1 MPAGLFL
8 PESGGSQRGRAVQVG
23 KRVRGALFLLSLLAM
38 VAAVAAHS
46 PALARSARPNSG
58 PAVIAARIAGDQMRT
73 RFIADLNRPVG
84 FNVYILAD
92 PFRAVI
98 DLPEI
103 GFRLPP
109 GIGAAGRG
117 LVKAYRYGRIGDKQA
132 RIVMDLAGPALIQK
146 SFVIDPR
153 EGQPA
158 RMVVDLVATD
168 RATFARLNR
177 DAGRDLAEQG
187 GDSVPRPRPKPD
199 GSPPPTGE
207 QPDMGEKDRESP
219 GRKVIVLDPGHG
231 GLDPGAASR
240 SGTLEKDVVLAFAR
254 VVKENLE
261 ATQRYNVLMTRDSDS
276 FISLADRVRF
286 ARNHHADL
294 LIAIHADA
302 LRGRTVRG
310 ATVYTLSEKASDAEA
325 QALAEKENG
334 VDILAG
340 VAHAEDSEQIAGI
353 LIDLTQRETKNSSV
367 FLARRLVRQ
376 LEPVTLLT
384 GHPHR
389 SAGFR
394 VLKAPDV
401 PSVLLELGYLS
412 NRADE
417 KLLGSAEWRRKMAK
431 AMVGAIDSY
440 FGQSKGAPRTES
452 AAR

>member
-1 MPAGLFL
+1 
-8 PESGGSQRGRAVQVG
+8 
-23 KRVRGALFLLSLLAM
+23 M
-38 VAAVAAHS
+38 VAALASHS
-46 PALARSARPNSG
+46 PVLARGPRPSQK
-58 PAVIAARIAGDQMRT
+58 PAVIAARVAGDQTRT
-73 RFIADLNRPVG
+73 RFIADLNQPVG
-84 FNVYILAD
+84 YNVYILPD
-92 PFRAVI
+92 PFRAVV

-103 GFRLPP
+103 NFRLPP
-109 GIGAAGRG
+109 GIGNAGRG
-117 LVKAYRYGRIGDKQA
+117 LIKAYRYGRLGEKRA

-146 SFVIDPR
+146 SFLVDPH

-168 RATFARLNR
+168 RTTFARLN
-177 DAGRDLAEQG
+177 DNT
-187 GDSVPRPRPKPD
+187 VPRPRPKPQGQPAPSED
-199 GSPPPTGE
+199 APQTLAEEPDTGHGSP
-207 QPDMGEKDRESP
+207 REP
-219 GRKVIVLDPGHG
+219 ARKVIVLDPGHG
-231 GLDPGAASR
+231 GLDPGAS
-240 SGTLEKDVVLAFAR
+240 SKVGTLEKDVVLAFAR

-261 ATQRYNVLMTRDSDS
+261 ATQRYNVLMTRNGDN
-276 FISLADRVRF
+276 FVSLADRVRF
-286 ARNHHADL
+286 ARQHHADL
-294 LIAIHADA
+294 MIAIHADA
-302 LRGRTVRG
+302 LRGPTVRG

-334 VDILAG
+334 VDVLAG

-376 LEPVTLLT
+376 LTPVTLLT
-384 GHPHR
+384 GRPHR

-417 KLLGSAEWRRKMAK
+417 KLLASSDWRRRMAK
-431 AMVGAIDSY
+431 AMVGAIDTY
-440 FGQSKGAPRTES
+440 FGQPKSPPPTES

>member
-1 MPAGLFL
+1 LT
-8 PESGGSQRGRAVQVG
+8 
-23 KRVRGALFLLSLLAM
+23 LLAI
-38 VAAVAAHS
+38 VAALAALS
-46 PALARSARPNSG
+46 PVLARSSRPASA

-73 RFIADLNRPVG
+73 RFIADLNQSVG

-92 PFRAVI
+92 PFRAVV
-98 DLPEI
+98 DLPAVA
-103 GFRLPP
+103 FRLPP

-117 LVKAYRYGRIGDKQA
+117 LISAYRYGSIGEKRA

-146 SFVIDPR
+146 SFLIDPR

-168 RATFARLNR
+168 RTTFARLNR
-177 DAGRDLAEQG
+177 DAGRPDSEIAEE
-187 GDSVPRPRPKPD
+187 DTAIVPRPRPKPD
-199 GSPPPTGE
+199 GSPPPVE
-207 QPDMGEKDRESP
+207 NQADRNDKVRDSA

-231 GLDPGAASR
+231 GLDPGASSR
-240 SGTLEKDVVLAFAR
+240 TGILEKDVVLAFAR
-254 VVKENLE
+254 VVKESLE
-261 ATQRYNVLMTRDSDS
+261 ATQRYSVLMTRNSDS

-286 ARNHHADL
+286 ARRQHADL
-294 LIAIHADA
+294 MIAIHADA
-302 LRGRTVRG
+302 LRGPTVRG

-376 LEPVTLLT
+376 LKPVTLLT

-412 NRADE
+412 SRADE
-417 KLLGSAEWRRKMAK
+417 RLLRSTEWRRRMAK
-431 AMVGAIDSY
+431 AMVGAVDSY
-440 FGQSKGAPRTES
+440 FGQSNPVPPTES

>member
-1 MPAGLFL
+1 
-8 PESGGSQRGRAVQVG
+8 
-23 KRVRGALFLLSLLAM
+23 M
-38 VAAVAAHS
+38 VAALAVVS
-46 PALARSARPNSG
+46 PVLARSARPVSAQ
-58 PAVIAARIAGDQMRT
+58 PAVIAARIAGDQQRT
-73 RFIADLNRPVG
+73 RFIADLNRSVG

-92 PFRAVI
+92 PFRAVV
-98 DLPEI
+98 DLPDI
-103 GFRLPP
+103 AFRLPP

-117 LVKAYRYGRIGDKQA
+117 LITAYRYGRIGEKRA

-146 SFVIDPR
+146 SFLIDPR

-168 RATFARLNR
+168 RTTFARLNR
-177 DAGRDLAEQG
+177 DAGRPDGGIAEEG
-187 GDSVPRPRPKPD
+187 GDPLPRPRPKPD

-207 QPDMGEKDRESP
+207 QPDQGEKNPETR

-231 GLDPGAASR
+231 GLDPGASSR
-240 SGTLEKDVVLAFAR
+240 SGILEKDVVLAFAR

-261 ATQRYNVLMTRDSDS
+261 ATQRYSVLMTRDSDS

-286 ARNHHADL
+286 ARRQHADL

-302 LRGRTVRG
+302 LRGPTVRG

-376 LEPVTLLT
+376 LKPVTLLT

-417 KLLGSAEWRRKMAK
+417 KLLRSTEWRRRTAK
-431 AMVGAIDSY
+431 AMVGAVDSY
-440 FGQSKGAPRTES
+440 FGRSNPVPPTES

>member
-1 MPAGLFL
+1 
-8 PESGGSQRGRAVQVG
+8 
-23 KRVRGALFLLSLLAM
+23 LSLLAM
-38 VAAVAAHS
+38 VAALAALS
-46 PALARSARPNSG
+46 PVLARSARPASA

-73 RFIADLNRPVG
+73 RFIADLNQPVG

-92 PFRAVI
+92 PFRAVV
-98 DLPEI
+98 DLPDI
-103 GFRLPP
+103 SFRLPH

-117 LVKAYRYGRIGDKQA
+117 LISAYRYGRIGEKHA

-146 SFVIDPR
+146 SFLIDPR
-153 EGQPA
+153 DGQPA

-168 RATFARLNR
+168 RTTFARLNR
-177 DAGRDLAEQG
+177 DAGRPDTEIAEQG
-187 GDSVPRPRPKPD
+187 ADPVPRPRPKPD
-199 GSPPPTGE
+199 GSPPPAE
-207 QPDMGEKDRESP
+207 DQPDKAGKDRQPP

-240 SGTLEKDVVLAFAR
+240 SGTLEKDVVLSFAR

-261 ATQRYNVLMTRDSDS
+261 ATQRYSVFMTRDSDS
-276 FISLADRVRF
+276 FISLADRVRL
-286 ARNHHADL
+286 ARRHHADL

-302 LRGRTVRG
+302 LRGPTVRG
-310 ATVYTLSEKASDAEA
+310 ATVYTLSERASDAEA

-376 LEPVTLLT
+376 LKPVTLLT

-412 NRADE
+412 SRADE
-417 KLLGSAEWRRKMAK
+417 KLLRSTEWRRKMAK
-431 AMVGAIDSY
+431 AMVGAIDAY
-440 FGQSKGAPRTES
+440 FGRSKPAPPTES

>member
-1 MPAGLFL
+1 
-8 PESGGSQRGRAVQVG
+8 
-23 KRVRGALFLLSLLAM
+23 M
-38 VAAVAAHS
+38 VAALAVVS
-46 PALARSARPNSG
+46 PVLARSARPVSAQ
-58 PAVIAARIAGDQMRT
+58 PAVIAARIAGDQQRT
-73 RFIADLNRPVG
+73 RFIADLNRSVG

-92 PFRAVI
+92 PFRAVV
-98 DLPEI
+98 DLPDI
-103 GFRLPP
+103 TFRLPP

-117 LVKAYRYGRIGDKQA
+117 LITAYRYGRIGEKRA

-146 SFVIDPR
+146 SFLIDPR

-168 RATFARLNR
+168 RTTFARLDR
-177 DAGRDLAEQG
+177 AAGRPDSAIAEEG
-187 GDSVPRPRPKPD
+187 ADPLPRPRPKPD
-199 GSPPPTGE
+199 GSPPPAGE
-207 QPDMGEKDRESP
+207 QPDQGEKNPETR

-231 GLDPGAASR
+231 GLDPGASSR
-240 SGTLEKDVVLAFAR
+240 SGILEKDVVLAFAR

-261 ATQRYNVLMTRDSDS
+261 ATQRYSVLLTRDSDS

-286 ARNHHADL
+286 ARRQHADL

-302 LRGRTVRG
+302 LRGPTVRG

-376 LEPVTLLT
+376 LKPVTLLT

-417 KLLGSAEWRRKMAK
+417 RLLRSTEWRRKMAK
-431 AMVGAIDSY
+431 AMVGAVDSY
-440 FGQSKGAPRTES
+440 FGQSRPAPPRES

>member
-1 MPAGLFL
+1 
-8 PESGGSQRGRAVQVG
+8 
-23 KRVRGALFLLSLLAM
+23 
-38 VAAVAAHS
+38 
-46 PALARSARPNSG
+46 
-58 PAVIAARIAGDQMRT
+58 
-73 RFIADLNRPVG
+73 
-84 FNVYILAD
+84 
-92 PFRAVI
+92 
-98 DLPEI
+98 
-103 GFRLPP
+103 
-109 GIGAAGRG
+109 
-117 LVKAYRYGRIGDKQA
+117 
-132 RIVMDLAGPALIQK
+132 
-146 SFVIDPR
+146 
-153 EGQPA
+153 
-158 RMVVDLVATD
+158 VV
-168 RATFARLNR
+168 
-177 DAGRDLAEQG
+177 
-187 GDSVPRPRPKPD
+187 
-199 GSPPPTGE
+199 
-207 QPDMGEKDRESP
+207 
-219 GRKVIVLDPGHG
+219 VLDPGHG
-231 GLDPGAASR
+231 GLDPGASSR

-254 VVKENLE
+254 AVKENLE
-261 ATQRYNVLMTRDSDS
+261 ATQRYSVLMTRDSDS

-286 ARNHHADL
+286 ARRQHADL

-302 LRGRTVRG
+302 LRGPTVRG

-376 LEPVTLLT
+376 LKPVTLLT

-417 KLLGSAEWRRKMAK
+417 RLLRSTEWRRKMAK
-431 AMVGAIDSY
+431 AMVGAVDSY
-440 FGQSKGAPRTES
+440 FGQSKPAPPTES

>member
-1 MPAGLFL
+1 
-8 PESGGSQRGRAVQVG
+8 
-23 KRVRGALFLLSLLAM
+23 M
-38 VAAVAAHS
+38 VAALAAHS
-46 PALARSARPNSG
+46 PVLARAARPVPA
-58 PAVIAARIAGDQMRT
+58 PAVIAARVAGDQMRT
-73 RFIADLNRPVG
+73 RFIADLNQSVD

-92 PFRAVI
+92 PFRAVV
-98 DLPEI
+98 DLP
-103 GFRLPP
+103 GMNFRLPP

-117 LVKAYRYGRIGDKQA
+117 LVKAYRYGRIGERRA

-146 SFVIDPR
+146 SFLIDPR
-153 EGQPA
+153 AGQPA

-168 RATFARLNR
+168 RATFARLN
-177 DAGRDLAEQG
+177 DS
-187 GDSVPRPRPKPD
+187 SVPRPRPKPQ
-199 GSPPPTGE
+199 GE
-207 QPDMGEKDRESP
+207 AAPADEAPQVLADEPDKGDDVPRQP

-231 GLDPGAASR
+231 GLDPGASSR
-240 SGTLEKDVVLAFAR
+240 AGTLEKDVVLAFAR
-254 VVKENLE
+254 VVKERLE
-261 ATQRYNVLMTRDSDS
+261 ATRRYSVFMTRDSDT
-276 FISLADRVRF
+276 FVSLADRVRF
-286 ARNHHADL
+286 ARQHHADL
-294 LIAIHADA
+294 MIAIHADA
-302 LRGRTVRG
+302 LRGPTVRG

-376 LEPVTLLT
+376 LTPVTLMT

-412 NRADE
+412 NHADE
-417 KLLGSAEWRRKMAK
+417 RLLASSDWRRRMAD
-431 AMVGAIDSY
+431 AMLGAVNAY
-440 FGQSKGAPRTES
+440 FGQQRDTAATES
-452 AAR
+452 AAK

>member
-1 MPAGLFL
+1 
-8 PESGGSQRGRAVQVG
+8 
-23 KRVRGALFLLSLLAM
+23 M
-38 VAAVAAHS
+38 VAAFAAHS
-46 PALARSARPNSG
+46 PALARAARPSPA
-58 PAVIAARIAGDQMRT
+58 PAVIAARVAGDQMRT
-73 RFIADLNRPVG
+73 RFIADLNQSVD

-92 PFRAVI
+92 PFRAVV
-98 DLPEI
+98 DLP
-103 GFRLPP
+103 GMNFRLPP

-117 LVKAYRYGRIGDKQA
+117 LVKAYRYGRIGERRA

-146 SFVIDPR
+146 SFLVDPR
-153 EGQPA
+153 GGQPA

-168 RATFARLNR
+168 PATFARLN
-177 DAGRDLAEQG
+177 DNSL
-187 GDSVPRPRPKPD
+187 PRPRPKPQSEPAPAD
-199 GSPPPTGE
+199 GAPAGAPAEEP
-207 QPDMGEKDRESP
+207 EKGDDVPRQP

-231 GLDPGAASR
+231 GLDPGASSKA
-240 SGTLEKDVVLAFAR
+240 GTLEKDVVLAFAR
-254 VVKENLE
+254 VVKDRLE
-261 ATQRYNVLMTRDSDS
+261 ATRRYSVFMTRDSDT
-276 FISLADRVRF
+276 FVSLADRVRF
-286 ARNHHADL
+286 ARRHHADL
-294 LIAIHADA
+294 MIAIHADA
-302 LRGRTVRG
+302 LRGPTVRG

-376 LEPVTLLT
+376 FAPVTLMT
-384 GHPHR
+384 GRPHR

-412 NRADE
+412 NHADE
-417 KLLGSAEWRRKMAK
+417 RLLASSDWRRRMAE
-431 AMVGAIDSY
+431 AMLGAVDAY
-440 FGQSKGAPRTES
+440 FGQHRDASAES

>member
-1 MPAGLFL
+1 
-8 PESGGSQRGRAVQVG
+8 
-23 KRVRGALFLLSLLAM
+23 LSLLAM
-38 VAAVAAHS
+38 VAALAAHS
-46 PALARSARPNSG
+46 PVLARSARPASQ
-58 PAVIAARIAGDQMRT
+58 PAVVAARIAGDQMRT
-73 RFIADLNRPVG
+73 RFIADLNQAVG

-92 PFRAVI
+92 PFRAVV
-98 DLPEI
+98 DLPDI
-103 GFRLPP
+103 SFRLPP

-117 LVKAYRYGRIGDKQA
+117 LISAYRYGRIGDKRA

-146 SFVIDPR
+146 SFLIDAR

-168 RATFARLNR
+168 RVTFARLNR
-177 DAGRDLAEQG
+177 GAGRPDAGVSEEEGTEIAPG
-187 GDSVPRPRPKPD
+187 PRPKPD
-199 GSPPPTGE
+199 GSPPPAPE
-207 QPDMGEKDRESP
+207 RPEKGEKDRESP

-231 GLDPGAASR
+231 GLDPGASSR

-261 ATQRYNVLMTRDSDS
+261 ATQRYSVFMTRDSDS
-276 FISLADRVRF
+276 FISLGDRVRF
-286 ARNHHADL
+286 ARRQHADL
-294 LIAIHADA
+294 MIAIHADA
-302 LRGRTVRG
+302 LRGPTVRG

-340 VAHAEDSEQIAGI
+340 VAHGEDSEQIAGI

-376 LEPVTLLT
+376 LKPVTLLT

-417 KLLGSAEWRRKMAK
+417 KLLRSSEWRRKTAK
-431 AMVGAIDSY
+431 AMVGAVDSY
-440 FGQSKGAPRTES
+440 FGEPNPVPPTES

>member
-1 MPAGLFL
+1 
-8 PESGGSQRGRAVQVG
+8 
-23 KRVRGALFLLSLLAM
+23 M
-38 VAAVAAHS
+38 VAALAALS
-46 PALARSARPNSG
+46 PVLARSARPGAG
-58 PAVIAARIAGDQMRT
+58 PAVIAARIAGDQLRT

-92 PFRAVI
+92 PFRAVV
-98 DLPEI
+98 DLPDI
-103 GFRLPP
+103 SFRLPP
-109 GIGAAGRG
+109 GIGTAGRG
-117 LVKAYRYGRIGDKQA
+117 LITAYRYGRIGKKRA

-146 SFVIDPR
+146 SFLIDPR

-168 RATFARLNR
+168 RTTFARLNR
-177 DAGRDLAEQG
+177 GAGRPDSGIAEEEA
-187 GDSVPRPRPKPD
+187 DHPPPRPRPKPD
-199 GSPPPTGE
+199 GSPPPAGE
-207 QPDMGEKDRESP
+207 QPDQGEKNPETR

-231 GLDPGAASR
+231 GLDPGASSR
-240 SGTLEKDVVLAFAR
+240 SGILEKDVVLAFAR

-261 ATQRYNVLMTRDSDS
+261 ATQRYSVLMTRDSDS

-286 ARNHHADL
+286 ARRQQADL

-302 LRGRTVRG
+302 LRGPTVRG

-376 LEPVTLLT
+376 FKPVTLLT
-384 GHPHR
+384 GRPHR

-417 KLLGSAEWRRKMAK
+417 RLLRSTEWRRKMAK
-431 AMVGAIDSY
+431 AMVGAVDSY
-440 FGQSKGAPRTES
+440 FGQSRPAPPTES